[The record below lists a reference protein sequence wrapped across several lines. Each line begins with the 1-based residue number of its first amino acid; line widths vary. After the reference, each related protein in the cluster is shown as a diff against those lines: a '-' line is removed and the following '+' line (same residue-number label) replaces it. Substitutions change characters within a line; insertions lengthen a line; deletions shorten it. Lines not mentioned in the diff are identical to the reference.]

1 MGSDVWISSQIYFFS
16 IYFENIIL
24 SGIVGG
30 KTLYDEKI
38 CLLRK
43 HSSNKT

>member
-1 MGSDVWISSQIYFFS
+1 MGSDVWINLFS
-16 IYFENIIL
+16 TYFENIIL
-24 SGIVGG
+24 SGIVEG